1 MTINGKALEPVTE
14 PGSWLNWASRS
25 TFKFDFLNKFSEHDA
40 FALTK
45 SLPQLFIINYEGL
58 FKHGK
63 RSTRSSGI
71 VLNENITEFLK
82 ACRRENV
89 CVIIDESHK
98 VKNLQSQQTKA
109 INQIVNTLER
119 TANSVHLYLCT
130 GTPFTKGYIDL
141 YSQLK
146 LLGYPETKGDFVER
160 FCIRG
165 RVPGLLEWQQPI
177 VGYKNVDA
185 LFNLVHHYA
194 ITIRS
199 EDVMDL
205 PDKFLSTSHNLFRLH
220 SKCLLEKT

>member
-1 MTINGKALEPVTE
+1 MTSCTRSKRISLTNSVLTKSSAYSLTWGSASKTPTSLALAEVNNCSKVLIVTINGKALEPVTE

-25 TFKFDFLNKFSEHDA
+25 TFKFDFLNKFSEPDA

-98 VKNLQSQQTKA
+98 VKNL
-109 INQIVNTLER
+109 
-119 TANSVHLYLCT
+119 
-130 GTPFTKGYIDL
+130 
-141 YSQLK
+141 
-146 LLGYPETKGDFVER
+146 
-160 FCIRG
+160 
-165 RVPGLLEWQQPI
+165 
-177 VGYKNVDA
+177 
-185 LFNLVHHYA
+185 
-194 ITIRS
+194 
-199 EDVMDL
+199 
-205 PDKFLSTSHNLFRLH
+205 
-220 SKCLLEKT
+220 